1 MYCTYIYIS
10 IKWSTFLVQKKYI
23 YIYPIVF
30 HSQIPI
36 ILNLLQ
42 MILEKTTNGKSTRHG
57 ESIRNISH
65 VLGVP
70 GLQIQYI
77 NGASNGKIKIL
88 YGSIDMIL
96 DGVYFPANHS

>member
-1 MYCTYIYIS
+1 MYIHQVEHILS
-10 IKWSTFLVQKKYI
+10 SKK
-23 YIYPIVF
+23 IYPIVF

-77 NGASNGKIKIL
+77 NGTSNGKIKII
-88 YGSIDMIL
+88 YGSIDMII
-96 DGVYFPANHS
+96 DGVYFPASHS